1 MNTTLVVKKARTEN
15 KQTAKCFTCGAEIS
29 FKNKDGKTEYVKN
42 RFGKSV
48 VKRFNLDGS
57 FHVCEKRQEKAQEQ
71 SSQQQ
76 ESEQNKQYRGSD
88 RSNSY
93 WAWYWGFGP
102 GKYHKSNY
110 KRYSNDDYQQRRKAA
125 EEQRQKWREQ
135 YSNKSTE
142 SMSHLEAL
150 RTLGLTVETLSKNFE
165 EKLKQIKQAYRTL
178 ALKFHP
184 DRVAESQK
192 KTAHEIFCKINAAYE
207 LLTK

>member
-1 MNTTLVVKKARTEN
+1 MNTTLVVKKTESKN

-57 FHVCEKRQEKAQEQ
+57 FHVCEKRQERAQEQ
-71 SSQQQ
+71 SSETKQ
-76 ESEQNKQYRGSD
+76 EEPAQEQKQQYRGSE

-93 WAWYWGFGP
+93 WAWSWGFGP

-135 YSNKSTE
+135 YSNKQASS

-192 KTAHEIFCKINAAYE
+192 KAST
-207 LLTK
+207 

>member
-1 MNTTLVVKKARTEN
+1 MAVFTSVRRDKKRHKNNLANN
-15 KQTAKCFTCGAEIS
+15 K
-29 FKNKDGKTEYVKN
+29 N
-42 RFGKSV
+42 
-48 VKRFNLDGS
+48 
-57 FHVCEKRQEKAQEQ
+57 
-71 SSQQQ
+71 
-76 ESEQNKQYRGSD
+76 QNKINNIEEATEVILIGHGIGDLVQVNIINQITSD
-88 RSNSY
+88 TAMTIISKE
-93 WAWYWGFGP
+93 G
-102 GKYHKSNY
+102 
-110 KRYSNDDYQQRRKAA
+110 KAA

-192 KTAHEIFCKINAAYE
+192 KEQHMKSFVKSTQHMS